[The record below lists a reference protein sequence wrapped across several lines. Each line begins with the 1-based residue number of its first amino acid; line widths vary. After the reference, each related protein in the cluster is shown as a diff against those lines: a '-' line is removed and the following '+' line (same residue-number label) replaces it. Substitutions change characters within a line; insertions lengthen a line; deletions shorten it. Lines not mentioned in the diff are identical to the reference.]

1 MDATLM
7 ILQLLLSFESL
18 LTFGSRTLE
27 LVFAL
32 NADAVISYM
41 TCAIKGR
48 VADLGGLN
56 EPLGA
61 TFVSKVGA
69 AHLSLT

>member
-32 NADAVISYM
+32 NADAVISHM
-41 TCAIKGR
+41 AGAIEGR
-48 VADLGGLN
+48 VADL
-56 EPLGA
+56 
-61 TFVSKVGA
+61 
-69 AHLSLT
+69 